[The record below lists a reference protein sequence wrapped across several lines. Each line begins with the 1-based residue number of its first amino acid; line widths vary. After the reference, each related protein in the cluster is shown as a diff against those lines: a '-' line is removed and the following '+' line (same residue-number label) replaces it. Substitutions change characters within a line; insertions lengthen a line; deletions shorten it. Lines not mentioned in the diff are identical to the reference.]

1 MPCDSLY
8 TTIEAPAK
16 LLISAIFG
24 RFRGLEPTICGP
36 ERISMHC
43 DPRYT
48 TIEASAKIVISAIF
62 AVFMG
67 YNPRFMVSGG
77 FRYLVTPF
85 TRLSRHRQNS

>member
-16 LLISAIFG
+16 LVISAIFG

-36 ERISMHC
+36 GRISMHR

-48 TIEASAKIVISAIF
+48 TIEASAKLVISAIF
-62 AVFMG
+62 RRIHG
-67 YNPRFMVSGG
+67 
-77 FRYLVTPF
+77 L
-85 TRLSRHRQNS
+85 